1 MTAGI
6 SGGDKT
12 NVESKLKAGIDSGK
26 DGKATI
32 SFDKSEN
39 EIKVV
44 YDNLTDNSLDFTAT
58 YDFIS

>member
-6 SGGDKT
+6 SSTHKAD
-12 NVESKLKAGIDSGK
+12 VEAKLKLGVDSGK

-32 SFDKSEN
+32 TFDKSEA

-58 YDFIS
+58 YDFIG